1 MHRKLFSS
9 SLIFAF
15 IFATGPVWA
24 QDVKEPESVDAETYK
39 KVVSAGVTYLLEK
52 GQAEDGSFSK
62 GLSTA
67 VTSMSATALM
77 KHGLP
82 ADHPKIAKAV
92 LYVLK
97 HVQEDGG
104 IYTPD
109 TFLKNYETSLA
120 ILCLVQ
126 ANKDGLYDEIIQD
139 AANYVKKIQWDH
151 AEGHDR
157 SSGFFGGWGYGSHQ
171 RPDLSNTQFALE
183 ALIAAGVDES
193 SVEIEKAKVFLSR
206 GQNLPS
212 AENTMGFASG
222 VKKGDDDWGSI
233 IYTPANGGETKV
245 VPAENEGEGLRG
257 YASMTYAGLKS
268 FLYAGL
274 DKDDIRVQ
282 AAMDWISRH
291 YSLETNPGLGAQGL
305 YYYYHVFAKALDA
318 VGQRTLTES
327 DGTVHNWRA
336 ELVTELAKRQR
347 EDGSWTNIEHDRWY
361 EGDNNLV
368 TCYALLSLSYCSPE
382 LDKDAPEALQADPV
396 K

>member
-9 SLIFAF
+9 SLVFAL

-24 QDVKEPESVDAETYK
+24 QEVARPDGVDAETYK
-39 KVVSAGVTYLLEK
+39 EVVSKGVTYLLEK

-67 VTSMSATALM
+67 VTSMAATVLM

-82 ADHPKIAKAV
+82 AEHPKVAKAI
-92 LYVLK
+92 LFILNN
-97 HVQEDGG
+97 VQEDGG

-120 ILCLVQ
+120 ILCLVE
-126 ANKDGLYDEIIQD
+126 ANKDGVYDKIIQR
-139 AANYVKKIQWDH
+139 AADYVRTIQWDG
-151 AEGHDR
+151 AEGHER
-157 SSGFFGGWGYGSHQ
+157 VSGFYGGWGYGSHQ
-171 RPDLSNTQFALE
+171 RPDLSNSQYAIE
-183 ALIAAGVDES
+183 ALIAAGVDVK
-193 SVEIEKAKVFLSR
+193 SVEMQKAMVFLSR

-212 AENTMGFASG
+212 ADNTMEFAAR
-222 VKKGDDDWGSI
+222 VQKGDDDYGSM
-233 IYTPANGGETKV
+233 IYTPANNGETKV
-245 VPAENEGEGLRG
+245 VPAENEAGGLRG

-274 DKDDIRVQ
+274 DKEDLRVQ
-282 AAMDWISRH
+282 AAMDWIRRH

-305 YYYYHVFAKALDA
+305 FYYYHVFAKALHV
-318 VGQRTLTES
+318 VGEPTITDS

-336 ELVTELAKRQR
+336 ELVQELAKRQKP
-347 EDGSWTNIEHDRWY
+347 DGSWTNIEHDRWY

-368 TCYALLSLSYCSPE
+368 TCYALLALAYCSPE
-382 LDKDAPEALQADPV
+382 LDVAE
-396 K
+396 

>member
-9 SLIFAF
+9 SLVFAL

-24 QDVKEPESVDAETYK
+24 QEAVRPDGVDAETYK
-39 KVVSAGVTYLLEK
+39 EVVSKGVTYLLEK

-67 VTSMSATALM
+67 VTSMAATVLM

-82 ADHPKIAKAV
+82 ADHPKVAKAI
-92 LYVLK
+92 LFILNN
-97 HVQEDGG
+97 VQEDGG

-120 ILCLVQ
+120 ILCLVE
-126 ANKDGLYDEIIQD
+126 ANKDGVYDKIIQR
-139 AANYVKKIQWDH
+139 AADYIRTIQWDG
-151 AEGHDR
+151 AEGHER
-157 SSGFFGGWGYGSHQ
+157 VSGFYGGWGYGSHQ
-171 RPDLSNTQFALE
+171 RPDLSNSQYAIE
-183 ALIAAGVDES
+183 ALIAAGVDVK
-193 SVEIEKAKVFLSR
+193 SVEMQKAMVFLSR

-212 AENTMGFASG
+212 ADNTMEFAAR
-222 VKKGDDDWGSI
+222 VQKGDDDYGSM
-233 IYTPANGGETKV
+233 IYTPANNGETKV
-245 VPAENEGEGLRG
+245 VPAENEAGGLRG

-274 DKDDIRVQ
+274 DKEDLRVQ
-282 AAMDWISRH
+282 AAMDWIRRH

-305 YYYYHVFAKALDA
+305 FYYYHVFAKALHV
-318 VGQRTLTES
+318 VGEQTITDS

-336 ELVTELAKRQR
+336 ELVQELAKRQKP
-347 EDGSWTNIEHDRWY
+347 DGSWTNIEHDRWY

-368 TCYALLSLSYCSPE
+368 TCYALLALAYCSPE
-382 LDKDAPEALQADPV
+382 LDVAE
-396 K
+396 

>member
-9 SLIFAF
+9 SLVFAL

-24 QDVKEPESVDAETYK
+24 QEAARPDGVDAETYK
-39 KVVSAGVTYLLEK
+39 EVVSKGVTYLLEK

-67 VTSMSATALM
+67 VTSMAATVLM

-82 ADHPKIAKAV
+82 ADHPKVAKAI
-92 LYVLK
+92 LFILNN
-97 HVQEDGG
+97 VQEDGG

-120 ILCLVQ
+120 ILCLVE
-126 ANKDGLYDEIIQD
+126 ANKDGVYDKIIQR
-139 AANYVKKIQWDH
+139 AADYIRTIQWDG
-151 AEGHDR
+151 AEGHER
-157 SSGFFGGWGYGSHQ
+157 VSGFYGGWGYGSHQ
-171 RPDLSNTQFALE
+171 RPDLSNSQYAIE
-183 ALIAAGVDES
+183 ALIAAGVDVK
-193 SVEIEKAKVFLSR
+193 SVEMQKAMVFLSR

-212 AENTMGFASG
+212 ADNAMEFAARIQ
-222 VKKGDDDWGSI
+222 KGDDDYGSM
-233 IYTPANGGETKV
+233 IYTPANNGETKV
-245 VPAENEGEGLRG
+245 VPAENEAGGLRG

-274 DKDDIRVQ
+274 DKEDLRVQ
-282 AAMDWISRH
+282 AAMDWIRRH

-305 YYYYHVFAKALDA
+305 FYYYHVFAKALHV
-318 VGQRTLTES
+318 VGEQTITDS

-336 ELVTELAKRQR
+336 ELVQELAKRQKP
-347 EDGSWTNIEHDRWY
+347 DGSWTNIEHDRWY

-368 TCYALLSLSYCSPE
+368 TCYALLALAYCSPE
-382 LDKDAPEALQADPV
+382 LDVAE
-396 K
+396 